1 MFVFLVLLPL
11 APDCFSLQVLFA
23 KTHWISSCFL
33 RFIAFLH
40 PFIDLACSVSLYTF
54 PFILLELLRLSFS
67 SVLVESYLIMCRKNR
82 RLYIKYHP
90 DEKVS
95 FCCLNRDRRLI
106 CNISC
111 NDVWD
116 SLFLLVF
123 FHRAHIDLFRG
134 IDFYLPRQ

>member
-1 MFVFLVLLPL
+1 M
-11 APDCFSLQVLFA
+11 
-23 KTHWISSCFL
+23 T
-33 RFIAFLH
+33 
-40 PFIDLACSVSLYTF
+40 TF
-54 PFILLELLRLSFS
+54 LLELLRLSFS
-67 SVLVESYLIMCRKNR
+67 SVLVESYLIVCRKNR

-95 FCCLNRDRRLI
+95 FYCLNRDRRLI

-134 IDFYLPRQ
+134 IDFYLPRQQFREDLHRLRGCLKFHFTLSLPRELIVGHLYRLQILLIKLNFQSYSFY